1 MFPVYHETRHFE
13 IWGRHATQLIV
24 PKSSGL
30 QNSDEV
36 SRNGISFTQK
46 KKPKMACTNGRR
58 RLYAAG
64 LESSPKMF

>member
-46 KKPKMACTNGRR
+46 KNRR
-58 RLYAAG
+58 WHVLTEEEGYM
-64 LESSPKMF
+64 LLD